1 MKEIG
6 RQGSISVS
14 NHIHVID
21 CAMIGLAT
29 FPHRLYYTS
38 IDGAF
43 KMPLI
48 RHIVKLLNALPMQNN
63 IKSKRKLL
71 TTIGSLL
78 QNKKTIHFYPEA
90 ALWPY
95 YDIIRNFKMRCI

>member
-1 MKEIG
+1 
-6 RQGSISVS
+6 
-14 NHIHVID
+14 
-21 CAMIGLAT
+21 
-29 FPHRLYYTS
+29 
-38 IDGAF
+38 
-43 KMPLI
+43 MPLI

-71 TTIGSLL
+71 TAIDSLL

-95 YDIIRNFKMRCI
+95 YDKLSKEEKERDLYLRTLDAMSEKMKGNSHEKY